1 MVLLQS
7 QGDSQ
12 GRFKLTFLTFKATSL
27 ATGAAVLLGGGLFA
41 GMTGSAIA
49 ATPTSSGS
57 ASEDIQV
64 QTEPENS
71 ESTPTTNPTSSSTQ
85 TGVANRP
92 RFTCEMLN
100 GQYTVVY
107 HPESRPS
114 ESYPWATPSQLGGGW
129 TPQARCQEISR
140 RLELYRPDGLQEMR
154 TAVENNYNTVCV
166 TTEKNSSCRIVLT
179 VPPNQDPLTTRDR
192 VFQNLTIADSGQ
204 QTQAANTFV
213 GSSRVGNS
221 SVGGSSRGGDK
232 LDELVNLGASLLG
245 GRQERSSNI
254 NLRPFL
260 DPADGGTGSKLG
272 QGMSTRNNPRLN
284 PANFR

>member
-1 MVLLQS
+1 MVSLQS

-12 GRFKLTFLTFKATSL
+12 GRFKLTFLTFKAKSL
-27 ATGAAVLLGGGLFA
+27 ATGVAVLLGGGLLA
-41 GMTGSAIA
+41 GMANSAIA
-49 ATPTSSGS
+49 ATPSSSGS

-71 ESTPTTNPTSSSTQ
+71 ESTPTTNPTSGSSQ

-166 TTEKNSSCRIVLT
+166 TTEKNSTCRIVLT

-232 LDELVNLGASLLG
+232 LDELVNLGVSLLG
-245 GRQERSSNI
+245 ERQERSSSI

>member
-7 QGDSQ
+7 QGNSQ

-27 ATGAAVLLGGGLFA
+27 ATGAVVFLGGGLFA

-57 ASEDIQV
+57 ASKDIQV
-64 QTEPENS
+64 QTEAENS
-71 ESTPTTNPTSSSTQ
+71 ESTPTTNPSSGSTQ
-85 TGVANRP
+85 TSVANRP

-221 SVGGSSRGGDK
+221 RVDGSSRGGDK

>member
-1 MVLLQS
+1 MVSLQS

-27 ATGAAVLLGGGLFA
+27 ATGVAVLLGGGLLA
-41 GMTGSAIA
+41 GMANSAIA
-49 ATPTSSGS
+49 ATPSSSGS

-71 ESTPTTNPTSSSTQ
+71 ESTPTTNPTSGSSQ

-166 TTEKNSSCRIVLT
+166 TTEKNSTCRIVLT

-232 LDELVNLGASLLG
+232 LDELVNLGVSLLSE
-245 GRQERSSNI
+245 RQERSSNI

>member
-1 MVLLQS
+1 MAS
-7 QGDSQ
+7 
-12 GRFKLTFLTFKATSL
+12 
-27 ATGAAVLLGGGLFA
+27 
-41 GMTGSAIA
+41 SAIA
-49 ATPTSSGS
+49 ATPSSSGS

-71 ESTPTTNPTSSSTQ
+71 ESAPATNPTSGSPQ
-85 TGVANRP
+85 TGLANRP

-140 RLELYRPDGLQEMR
+140 RLEFYRPDGLQEMR

-166 TTEKNSSCRIVLT
+166 TTEKNSTCRIVLT

-213 GSSRVGNS
+213 SSSRVGNS
-221 SVGGSSRGGDK
+221 RVGGSSRGGDK
-232 LDELVNLGASLLG
+232 LDELVNLGVSLLG
-245 GRQERSSNI
+245 ERQERSSNI

-260 DPADGGTGSKLG
+260 DPADGGTGNKLG
-272 QGMSTRNNPRLN
+272 QGMSTRNSPRLN

>member
-7 QGDSQ
+7 QGDAQ

-27 ATGAAVLLGGGLFA
+27 ATGAVVLLGGGLLS
-41 GMTGSAIA
+41 GMASSAIA
-49 ATPTSSGS
+49 ATPSSSGS

-64 QTEPENS
+64 QAEPENS
-71 ESTPTTNPTSSSTQ
+71 ESTPTTNPTSGSPQ
-85 TGVANRP
+85 TGLTNRP

-129 TPQARCQEISR
+129 TPQSRCQEISR

-166 TTEKNSSCRIVLT
+166 TTEKNSTCRIVLT
-179 VPPNQDPLTTRDR
+179 APPNQDPLTTRDR

-213 GSSRVGNS
+213 GSSRVGS
-221 SVGGSSRGGDK
+221 SRVDGSSRGGDK
-232 LDELVNLGASLLG
+232 LDELANLGVSLLG

-284 PANFR
+284 PANLR

>member
-1 MVLLQS
+1 MVLS
-7 QGDSQ
+7 QVQ
-12 GRFKLTFLTFKATSL
+12 VHAKLPFLAVKATSL
-27 ATGAAVLLGGGLFA
+27 VVGTALFLGSGLLASGAS
-41 GMTGSAIA
+41 SAIA
-49 ATPTSSGS
+49 ATPSNSGS
-57 ASEDIQV
+57 ASGDIQV
-64 QTEPENS
+64 PTEPDNS
-71 ESTPTTNPTSSSTQ
+71 ESIPTANPTSDSPQ
-85 TGVANRP
+85 TEVTAEP
-92 RFTCEMLN
+92 RFTCEILN

-140 RLELYRPDGLQEMR
+140 RLEFYRPDGLQEMR

-166 TTEKNSSCRIVLT
+166 TTEKNSTCRIVLT
-179 VPPNQDPLTTRDR
+179 VPPNQDPLATRDR

-213 GSSRVGNS
+213 GNSRVGAS
-221 SVGGSSRGGDK
+221 QGVSGRSGDK
-232 LDELVNLGASLLG
+232 LDQLINLGVSLLG
-245 GRQERSSNI
+245 ERQERSSSI

-272 QGMSTRNNPRLN
+272 LGMSTRPNPRLN